1 MNDFVI
7 DASVA
12 FKWFVWE
19 EDTDDALILLDQL
32 EFFYVPNI
40 FLLEIDSILTKKVRK
55 RELEIGEAMS
65 KRELYRKLPYRS
77 IGYDEI
83 EDFAFRL
90 ATEFSITLF
99 DALYLATTVDYEAIL
114 YTADKKL
121 FNGLANTPFSEYVKP
136 IGE

>member
-1 MNDFVI
+1 MKDFVI

-19 EDTDDALILLDQL
+19 EDSDQALKLLDQL
-32 EFFYVPNI
+32 EFFYVPDL
-40 FLLEIDSILTKKVRK
+40 FPLEINSILTKKVRK
-55 RELEIGEAMS
+55 RELDIGEAMI
-65 KRELYRKLPYRS
+65 KRETYKKLPYRL
-77 IGYDEI
+77 IEYDEI
-83 EDFAFRL
+83 EEFAFRL

-99 DALYLATTVDYEAIL
+99 DAMYLATTVDYEAIL

-121 FNGLANTPFSEYVKP
+121 FNGLANTPFSEYVQL